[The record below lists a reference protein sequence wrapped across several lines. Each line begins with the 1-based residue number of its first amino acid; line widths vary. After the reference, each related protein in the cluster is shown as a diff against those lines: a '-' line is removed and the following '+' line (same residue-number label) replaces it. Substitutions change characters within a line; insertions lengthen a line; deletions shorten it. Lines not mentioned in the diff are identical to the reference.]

1 MLLFNFSVWRQ
12 VSASNCPPSPS
23 PGPLAAM
30 PIPNYRRFVMQRKK
44 TFLLLAMISWIIIEG
59 CKAPP
64 ITITQSQIEAVFT
77 PGRTMRLYWDSTS
90 QPVNVGRTGGP
101 NVYDFSTLPFVMY
114 DSSEMFSVSQ
124 IPQLAPRYPS
134 NAVAASEEG
143 GTVYPV
149 FSFSNNKFYRE
160 GRGKILSATKEW
172 YQHIIPAAEFLR
184 FPVTFDARYSIPITV
199 SGDTTYVNGIP
210 TETSSDTSSHT
221 TTYVDGYGTMLLPGG
236 LTFECLRVRIVTSSP
251 KTGKEFHFWTREG
264 AVILINSDT
273 SQPDTGVVQR
283 DYVIYFSPQIR
294 NQNTRD

>member
-1 MLLFNFSVWRQ
+1 
-12 VSASNCPPSPS
+12 
-23 PGPLAAM
+23 
-30 PIPNYRRFVMQRKK
+30 MQRKN
-44 TFLLLAMISWIIIEG
+44 TLFLLTIISWIIVEG

-64 ITITQSQIEAVFT
+64 ITITQSQMEAVFA
-77 PGRTMRLYWDSTS
+77 PGRTARLFWDSTS

-149 FSFSNNKFYRE
+149 FSFSNNRFYRE
-160 GRGKILSATKEW
+160 GRGRISSDTTEW
-172 YQHIIPAAEFLR
+172 YQHFIPADEFLR
-184 FPVTFDARYSIPITV
+184 FPVTFNAQFSIPIIV
-199 SGDTTYVNGIP
+199 VDDTTYVNGIP
-210 TETSSDTSSHT
+210 TKTSSDTSSHT

-236 LTFECLRVRIVTSSP
+236 LAFECLRMRIVASFP
-251 KTGKEFHFWTREG
+251 KTSKEFHFWTREG
-264 AVILINSDT
+264 AVVLINSDT

-283 DYVIYFSPQIR
+283 GYVIYFSPQTR

>member
-1 MLLFNFSVWRQ
+1 
-12 VSASNCPPSPS
+12 
-23 PGPLAAM
+23 
-30 PIPNYRRFVMQRKK
+30 MQHKK
-44 TFLLLAMISWIIIEG
+44 TFLLLVLISWIIIEG

-77 PGRTMRLYWDSTS
+77 PGRTMRLFWDSTS

-160 GRGKILSATKEW
+160 GRARLSSATTEW
-172 YQHIIPAAEFLR
+172 YQHIIPADEWLR
-184 FPVTFDARYSIPITV
+184 FPVTFNTQFSQTNTV
-199 SGDTTYVNGIP
+199 VVDTTYVNGIP
-210 TETSSDTSSHT
+210 TKTSADTGSGT
-221 TTYVDGYGTMLLPGG
+221 KYVDGYGTLLLPGG
-236 LTFECLRVRIVTSSP
+236 LAFKCLRMRLVASFP
-251 KTGKEFHFWTREG
+251 KTYKSFQFWTREG
-264 AVILINSDT
+264 AVVLIDSET
-273 SQPDTGVVQR
+273 SQPDTGVVR
-283 DYVIYFSPQIR
+283 REYVIYFSPQTR